1 MEPLC
6 LFIDVPMASFRPMWS
21 REYQET
27 YPAPPP
33 STIYGMLLSL
43 IGVEREEK
51 AKYANL
57 KIAVALQDQPE
68 NGRIFRKF
76 RRVAQTAGQKTKKRP
91 NPKPIDPLTER
102 RPDYQE
108 LVLWLKFWLW
118 VDDSE
123 VNTPLTKEL
132 RKVLDKKQRKNITRH
147 GALCLGESSHMV
159 NEIKLAVGDDR
170 PTEKEGHFLVRDKTG
185 FLTMPIWT
193 DYKNDIP
200 RVETFTL
207 LDLALLPAYPLE
219 DDKWITIAPPT

>member
-6 LFIDVPMASFRPMWS
+6 LFVDVPMASFRPMWS

-43 IGVEREEK
+43 VGVEREEK
-51 AKYANL
+51 ERHVGV

-68 NGRIFRKF
+68 TGRIFRKF
-76 RRVAQTAGQKTKKRP
+76 RRVAQSNKNA
-91 NPKPIDPLTER
+91 DPLTDR

-123 VNTPLTKEL
+123 AKNSLVEKI
-132 RKVLDKKQRKNITRH
+132 RQALDKERRKTIARH

-159 NEIKLAVGDDR
+159 NEIKLAVGDAV
-170 PTEKEGHFLVRDKTG
+170 PTEKEGRFLVQDKAG
-185 FLTMPIWT
+185 FLTMPVWT
-193 DYKNDIP
+193 DHQNDVP
-200 RVETFTL
+200 HVETFTL
-207 LDLALLPAYPLE
+207 LEPGPLPAHPLE
-219 DDKWITIAPPT
+219 EEKWITVSPSA

>member
-6 LFIDVPMASFRPMWS
+6 LFVDVPMASFRPMWS

-51 AKYANL
+51 SKHAGVE
-57 KIAVALQDQPE
+57 IALALQDQSE
-68 NGRIFRKF
+68 SGRIFRKF
-76 RRVAQTAGQKTKKRP
+76 RRVAQARKDT
-91 NPKPIDPLTER
+91 DPLTDR

-118 VDDSE
+118 VIDSKAE
-123 VNTPLTKEL
+123 NPLTKKISEA
-132 RKVLDKKQRKNITRH
+132 LDKKQRKSITRH
-147 GALCLGESSHMV
+147 GALCLGESTHML
-159 NEIKLAVGDDR
+159 NEIKLAIGDAN
-170 PTEKEGHFLVRDKTG
+170 PTGREGRFLVRDKTG

-193 DYKNDIP
+193 DHKDDLP
-200 RVETFTL
+200 HVETFTL
-207 LDLALLPAYPLE
+207 QEPESLPASPLE
-219 DDKWITIAPPT
+219 DNKWILIAPPA

>member
-6 LFIDVPMASFRPMWS
+6 LFVDVPMASFRPMWS

-27 YPAPPP
+27 YPVPPP

-51 AKYANL
+51 AQHANV

-68 NGRIFRKF
+68 SGRIFRKF
-76 RRVAQTAGQKTKKRP
+76 RRVAQARK
-91 NPKPIDPLTER
+91 NADPLTDR

-118 VDDSE
+118 VDDSKAE
-123 VNTPLTKEL
+123 NPLTEKINAA
-132 RKVLDKKQRKNITRH
+132 LDEKRRRNIVRH

-159 NEIKLAVGDDR
+159 NEIKLAVGDAN
-170 PTEKEGHFLVRDKTG
+170 PTEKEGRFLVQDESG
-185 FLTMPIWT
+185 FLTMPVWT
-193 DYKNDIP
+193 DHKNDAS

-207 LDLALLPAYPLE
+207 LEPEPLPAYPSE
-219 DDKWITIAPPT
+219 EAKWITIAPSA

>member
-6 LFIDVPMASFRPMWS
+6 LFVDVPMASFRPMWS

-33 STIYGMLLSL
+33 STVYGMLLSL

-51 AKYANL
+51 ERYAGV

-68 NGRIFRKF
+68 SGRIFRKF
-76 RRVAQTAGQKTKKRP
+76 RRVAQARKDA
-91 NPKPIDPLTER
+91 DPLTDR

-123 VNTPLTKEL
+123 ARTSLHKEL
-132 RKVLDKKQRKNITRH
+132 RKALDKKQRKTIARH

-159 NEIKLAVGDDR
+159 NEIKLAVGDAN
-170 PTEKEGHFLVRDKTG
+170 PKEREGRFLVRDKTG
-185 FLTMPIWT
+185 FLTMPVWT
-193 DYKNDIP
+193 DHRNDIP
-200 RVETFTL
+200 HVETFTL
-207 LDLALLPAYPLE
+207 LEPEPLPAHPLE
-219 DDKWITIAPPT
+219 EEKWITVTPPT

>member
-6 LFIDVPMASFRPMWS
+6 LFVDVPMASFRPMWS

-51 AKYANL
+51 ARHADV
-57 KIAVALQDQPE
+57 KIAVALQEQSE
-68 NGRIFRKF
+68 SGRIFRKF
-76 RRVAQTAGQKTKKRP
+76 RRVGQSRKDA
-91 NPKPIDPLTER
+91 DPLTDR

-118 VDDSE
+118 VDDSKAE
-123 VNTPLTKEL
+123 SPLTEKIGEA
-132 RKVLDKKQRKNITRH
+132 LDEKRRGNVIRH
-147 GALCLGESSHMV
+147 GALCLGESSHLV
-159 NEIKLAVGDDR
+159 NEIKLAVGDAA
-170 PTEKEGHFLVRDKTG
+170 PIANEGRFLVRDRTG
-185 FLTMPIWT
+185 FLTMPVWT
-193 DYKNDIP
+193 DHRNDVP

-207 LDLALLPAYPLE
+207 LEPAPLPVCPLE
-219 DDKWITIAPPT
+219 EEKWITVAPTS

>member
-6 LFIDVPMASFRPMWS
+6 LFVDVPMASFRPMWS

-43 IGVEREEK
+43 IGVEREDK
-51 AKYANL
+51 ARHANVKL
-57 KIAVALQDQPE
+57 AVALQDQPDI
-68 NGRIFRKF
+68 GRVFRKF
-76 RRVAQTAGQKTKKRP
+76 RRVAQTAGQKTKKNP

-118 VDDSE
+118 VDDSKAE
-123 VNTPLTKEL
+123 SPLTEKISEA
-132 RKVLDKKQRKNITRH
+132 LDEKRRGNVIRH

-159 NEIKLAVGDDR
+159 NEIKLAVGDTA
-170 PTEKEGHFLVRDKTG
+170 PTANEGRFLVRDRTG
-185 FLTMPIWT
+185 FLTMPVWT
-193 DYKNDIP
+193 DHRNDVP

-207 LDLALLPAYPLE
+207 VEPAPLPACPLE
-219 DDKWITIAPPT
+219 EEKWITIAPSA

>member
-1 MEPLC
+1 MKPLC
-6 LFIDVPMASFRPMWS
+6 LFVDVPMASFRPMWS

-51 AKYANL
+51 ARHAGV

-68 NGRIFRKF
+68 SGRIFRKF
-76 RRVAQTAGQKTKKRP
+76 RRVGQSKKGA
-91 NPKPIDPLTER
+91 DPLTDR

-108 LVLWLKFWLW
+108 FVLWLKFWLW

-123 VNTPLTKEL
+123 AGTPLNEEL
-132 RKVLDKKQRKNITRH
+132 CKALDAEQRRDVTRH

-159 NEIKLAVGDDR
+159 NEIKLAVEDAAPAER
-170 PTEKEGHFLVRDKTG
+170 EGRLLVRDETG
-185 FLTMPIWT
+185 FLTMPVWT
-193 DYKNDIP
+193 DHRNDVP
-200 RVETFTL
+200 CVETFTL
-207 LDLALLPAYPLE
+207 LEPAPLPAYPLE
-219 DDKWITIAPPT
+219 EEKWITIAPPA

>member
-6 LFIDVPMASFRPMWS
+6 LFVDVPMASFRPMWS

-27 YPAPPP
+27 YPVPPP

-51 AKYANL
+51 ARHANV
-57 KIAVALQDQPE
+57 KIAIALQDQSE
-68 NGRIFRKF
+68 SGRVFRKF
-76 RRVAQTAGQKTKKRP
+76 RRVAQTRNDA
-91 NPKPIDPLTER
+91 DPLTDR

-123 VNTPLTKEL
+123 ADKLFTEKIGEA
-132 RKVLDKKQRKNITRH
+132 LDKRRRKNIIRH

-159 NEIKLAVGDDR
+159 NEIKLAVGDAN
-170 PTEKEGHFLVRDKTG
+170 PTEREGRFLVRDKTG
-185 FLTMPIWT
+185 FLTMPVWT
-193 DYKNDIP
+193 DHKNDIP
-200 RVETFTL
+200 HVETFTL
-207 LDLALLPAYPLE
+207 LSPALLPACPLE
-219 DDKWITIAPPT
+219 GDKWITIAPPA

>member
-6 LFIDVPMASFRPMWS
+6 LFVDVPMSSFRPMWS

-51 AKYANL
+51 ARHANI
-57 KIAVALQDQPE
+57 KIAVALQNQPE
-68 NGRIFRKF
+68 SGRIFRKF
-76 RRVAQTAGQKTKKRP
+76 RRVAQARKSA
-91 NPKPIDPLTER
+91 DPLTDR

-118 VDDSE
+118 VDDSKAE
-123 VNTPLTKEL
+123 NLLTEKIGEA
-132 RKVLDKKQRKNITRH
+132 LDKKRRKNIIRH

-159 NEIKLAVGDDR
+159 NEIKLAVGDAN
-170 PTEKEGHFLVRDKTG
+170 PTAREGRFLVRDKTG
-185 FLTMPIWT
+185 FLTMPVWT
-193 DYKNDIP
+193 DHENDILH
-200 RVETFTL
+200 VETFTL
-207 LDLALLPAYPLE
+207 LAPTPLPTCPLE
-219 DDKWITIAPPT
+219 DDKWIRVAPPS